1 MPVRSSNLDY
11 LIEDLRL
18 HLYDI
23 DPSSYRYEDD
33 WLLTALVASVKALM
47 PWWNDKYVIDSNN
60 NISRNTSDSQWKAGD
75 YRYTSPPI
83 LQRVDERPV
92 ILMASIIIKRG
103 TLENNAWDYG
113 SWRDD
118 EIQYS
123 NIEGA
128 KQKKGSL
135 MDDWNELTDYLT
147 PPTKKLAQTFKRDL
161 IN

>member
-1 MPVRSSNLDY
+1 MPIRTSNLDY
-11 LIEDLRL
+11 LIDILRL

-33 WLLTALVASVKALM
+33 WLLTALVASVKSLM
-47 PWWNDKYVIDSNN
+47 KWWNNKYLIDTSNN
-60 NISRNTSDSQWKAGD
+60 VTRNSNWDSSDYAF
-75 YRYTSPPI
+75 TSPPI
-83 LQRVDERPV
+83 VETGDERAIV
-92 ILMASIIIKRG
+92 LMASIIIKRG

-118 EIQYS
+118 EIAYS

-135 MDDWNELTDYLT
+135 KDDWDELTSLVT
-147 PPTKKLAQTFKRDL
+147 PPTKKLAQTLKRDL

>member
-11 LIEDLRL
+11 LIDALRL

-23 DPSSYRYEDD
+23 DSDSYRYRNS

-47 PWWNDKYVIDSNN
+47 PWWNSKYTVDTSNDVE
-60 NISRNTSDSQWKAGD
+60 RNSAWSSTD
-75 YRYTSPPI
+75 YEFDSPPI
-83 LQRVDERPV
+83 VQIKDERPIV
-92 ILMASIIIKRG
+92 LMASIIIKGG

-128 KQKKGSL
+128 KQKSSSL
-135 MDDWNELTDYLT
+135 QRDWDELTDLLT

>member
-1 MPVRSSNLDY
+1 MPIRTSNLDY
-11 LIEDLRL
+11 LIDILRL

-33 WLLTALVASVKALM
+33 WLLTALVASVKSLM
-47 PWWNDKYVIDSNN
+47 KWWNSRYVIDTDNN
-60 NISRNTSDSQWKAGD
+60 VARNSAWSSSDYEFS
-75 YRYTSPPI
+75 SPPI
-83 LQRVDERPV
+83 VQISDERA
-92 ILMASIIIKRG
+92 ITLMASIIIKRG

-118 EIQYS
+118 EIGYS

-128 KQKKGSL
+128 KTKKGSL
-135 MDDWNELTDYLT
+135 KDDWDELISLVT

>member
-11 LIEDLRL
+11 LIDLLRL

-23 DPSSYRYEDD
+23 DSSSYRYEDS
-33 WLLTALVASVKALM
+33 WLRTSLVASVKALM
-47 PWWNDKYVIDSNN
+47 SWWNDKYVIDTNN
-60 NISRNTSDSQWKAGD
+60 DVTRNTAANGWSSTD
-75 YRYTSPPI
+75 YKYVSPPI
-83 LQRVDERPV
+83 IMTKDELPI
-92 ILMASIIIKRG
+92 ILMASIIIKKG

-118 EIQYS
+118 EIQFS
-123 NIEGA
+123 NIEGG

-135 MDDWNELTDYLT
+135 AQDWTDLTGYLT

>member
-11 LIEDLRL
+11 LIDALRL
-18 HLYDI
+18 ELYDI
-23 DPSSYRYEDD
+23 DSDSYRYENS
-33 WLLTALVASVKALM
+33 WLLTALVAAVKSLM
-47 PWWNDKYVIDSNN
+47 PWWNNKYLIDTSNDVE
-60 NISRNTSDSQWKAGD
+60 RNSALKSTD
-75 YRYTSPPI
+75 YDFGSPPI
-83 LQRVDERPV
+83 VQTRDERPIV
-92 ILMASIIIKRG
+92 LMASIIIKGG

-128 KQKKGSL
+128 KQKNSSL
-135 MDDWNELTDYLT
+135 QRAWDELTDLLT

-161 IN
+161 VN

>member
-11 LIEDLRL
+11 LTDALRL
-18 HLYDI
+18 QLYDI
-23 DPSSYRYEDD
+23 DSESYRYEDS
-33 WLLTALVASVKALM
+33 WLLTALVAAVKALM

-60 NISRNTSDSQWKAGD
+60 DVARNSSWDSTKYKFD
-75 YRYTSPPI
+75 SPPI
-83 LQRVDERPV
+83 IQVGDERPI
-92 ILMASIIIKRG
+92 ILMASIIIKGG

-123 NIEGA
+123 NIAGG
-128 KQKKGSL
+128 KLKDTSL
-135 MDDWNELTDYLT
+135 QRDWDELTGYLS
-147 PPTKKLAQTFKRDL
+147 PPTKKLAQTYKRDL